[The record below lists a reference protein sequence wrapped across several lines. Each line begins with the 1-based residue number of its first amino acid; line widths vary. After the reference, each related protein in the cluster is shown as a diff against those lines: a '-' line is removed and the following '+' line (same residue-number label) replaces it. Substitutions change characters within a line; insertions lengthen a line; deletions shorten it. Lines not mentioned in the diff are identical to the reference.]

1 MATVKRTD
9 DRPALQSY
17 AGLAGNVSEVEL
29 DMPRMSNAMVE
40 DSVRSEEMGETIELS
55 ERRLSEPAPSR
66 VQPDEVI
73 VQQDTPSGQVAL
85 ANDVSGRGSAG
96 GKFRRPLQLLAP
108 HVRRVLYKPAAGSP
122 LVAGTTVPEANV
134 VELMRA
140 LRERSAQPAGWG
152 ARLAGRLLL
161 QLMLERAPGPVTV
174 EGVKVEQLKKLIDLI
189 RQIESAGTEGGARAG
204 TPRTSETHEVAT
216 GPGETSSGMD
226 GEHQE

>member
-1 MATVKRTD
+1 
-9 DRPALQSY
+9 
-17 AGLAGNVSEVEL
+17 
-29 DMPRMSNAMVE
+29 
-40 DSVRSEEMGETIELS
+40 MGETIELS

-73 VQQDTPSGQVAL
+73 VQQDAPSGQVTL
-85 ANDVSGRGSAG
+85 GSEVSRRGGAG
-96 GKFRRPLQLLAP
+96 GKFLKPLQLLAP

-122 LVAGTTVPEANV
+122 LVAGTNVPEANV
-134 VELMRA
+134 EELVRV
-140 LRERSAQPAGWG
+140 LRERSAQPAGGG

-189 RQIESAGTEGGARAG
+189 RQIKAPGAEGGARAG
-204 TPRTSETHEVAT
+204 TPRTSETREVAT
-216 GPGETSSGMD
+216 GQEETSFGMD